1 MLLVDL
7 ASKACRDPTNYAEEV
22 QKQLLVL
29 RSQLELIQSSSSLTS
44 EEEFVDLLNFTARL
58 SGIAQYNAIYSSLI
72 PILITF
78 TESSALLLSPP
89 LRQTLVQTLIL
100 FVKRGVLS
108 LTDTNLLSLYCGLLR
123 IHDKPIRQLVY
134 SHLLN
139 ACIKL
144 FKAGKTGAS
153 QKILSFFNMKMR
165 DGNALLAF
173 KLTQLCCDLYSKHA
187 WENERTMSV
196 ILDSLLNSNDKRI
209 SLLVLHFLLLENT
222 AAAKDS
228 DEEEDDQ
235 GVTKDEKKEALK
247 AKIRHLRAV
256 SSFAGNQTKT
266 HKTLAKAQK
275 SLKNLMD
282 ENNEEKELTYAGS
295 RHPYD
300 NIRDPY
306 VFIEK
311 LCHKYLG
318 RNTSFQLKLLTFE
331 VTSKIIAHHSLEIQN
346 YYRYYMKYL
355 KPQQKDV
362 IKILEYLVS
371 SVHPAIFDEE
381 VFAVMKV
388 IAHEFI
394 HSGSTD
400 YIMTVGLNAI
410 AEMAKRNPNALIANP
425 SACELLNELASYS
438 KEAVVARSY
447 QNSKC
452 KTTSKTRRGVMTAAR
467 CLLQFYREQAP
478 DKLEARFQNRDSAQV
493 VRQLKAIERLAQ
505 KGQVTEDE
513 GEEDDGDDHGAEEME
528 ELEELEELEDLEE
541 LEEFEELE
549 DIEEFEETSSR
560 DKTGTTQL
568 MGNQKAVPKFGVPL
582 SNKKIDSSD
591 FSRRNIAKLLKETY
605 SDDEGEEVAPSKHQL
620 KKMKLERNKMGHILV
635 NCKKRGLPIPECY
648 FTRINELFG
657 PIDEYGNPK
666 EQDSEEEEDEGQNI
680 DGDAIEPES
689 GEPGKCIRII
699 RGKRG
704 KKRAILVDA
713 ESADRSEADSSA
725 GENDSNVP
733 LQSRRLLTD
742 EELARISEYV
752 TPARMNEVDLESF
765 LPRKKLTRAEKTVLA
780 HSGRSANDHK
790 GSRWAESIAR
800 KLESNKSLSN
810 IQKQKTTKNMLM
822 LLHSQRVRNKRARS
836 GAEKDRIA
844 RSHTRNQK
852 LGISKKATARRN

>member
-7 ASKACRDPTNYAEEV
+7 ASKACRDPTSYTEEV

-58 SGIAQYNAIYSSLI
+58 SGIAQYNALYSSLI

-134 SHLLN
+134 NHLLN

-196 ILDSLLNSNDKRI
+196 IIDSLLSSNDKRI

-235 GVTKDEKKEALK
+235 GVTKNEKKETLK
-247 AKIRHLRAV
+247 AKIRHLRAI
-256 SSFAGNQTKT
+256 SNFAGNQTKT

-275 SLKNLMD
+275 SLKNLME

-346 YYRYYMKYL
+346 YYRYYMKYI

-410 AEMAKRNPNALIANP
+410 AEMAKRNPNALIASP

-478 DKLEARFQNRDSAQV
+478 DKLEARFQNKDSAQV

-505 KGQVTEDE
+505 KGQIGEDR
-513 GEEDDGDDHGAEEME
+513 GEADGDDHDAEEV
-528 ELEELEELEDLEE
+528 EELEELEDLEE
-541 LEEFEELE
+541 LEEIEEIEEPE
-549 DIEEFEETSSR
+549 DAEEFEETSAE
-560 DKTGTTQL
+560 DKSEDVAQL
-568 MGNQKAVPKFGVPL
+568 ARNQKAVSRFDVPL

-605 SDDEGEEVAPSKHQL
+605 SDDEGEDAAPSKHQL

-635 NCKKRGLPIPECY
+635 NCKKRNIPIPECY
-648 FTRINELFG
+648 FMRINELFG

-666 EQDSEEEEDEGQNI
+666 EQNSEKDEEQNSNSDADEPG
-680 DGDAIEPES
+680 S

-713 ESADRSEADSSA
+713 ESENRSEADSSV
-725 GENDSNVP
+725 GEHDSNVP

-752 TPARMNEVDLESF
+752 MPAHMNEVDLESF
-765 LPRKKLTRAEKTVLA
+765 LPRKKLTRAEKTILA
-780 HSGRSANDHK
+780 HSGRSAKDHK
-790 GSRWAESIAR
+790 GSRWAESISR
-800 KLESNKSLSN
+800 KLEFNKSLSN

-822 LLHSQRVRNKRARS
+822 VLHSQRIRNKRARS

-844 RSHTRNQK
+844 RTHTRNQK